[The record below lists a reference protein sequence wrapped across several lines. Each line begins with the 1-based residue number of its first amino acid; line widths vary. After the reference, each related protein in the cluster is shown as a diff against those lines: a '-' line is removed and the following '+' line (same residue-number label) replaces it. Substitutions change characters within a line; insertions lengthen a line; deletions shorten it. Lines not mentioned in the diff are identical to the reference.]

1 MYFTSEQTQLKGAY
15 SLPVYALSHGN
26 IEDIVCV
33 LVIMGIVLLSSYVLL
48 CMSVCGCKSFFLI
61 ACIFFLNKNVFS

>member
-15 SLPVYALSHGN
+15 SQPVYALSHGN

-33 LVIMGIVLLSSYVLL
+33 LVIIGLVLLSSYVLL
-48 CMSVCGCKSFFLI
+48 CMSVCGCKSFFSHSVHL
-61 ACIFFLNKNVFS
+61 FLK